1 MPAENAIR
9 VENLVKT
16 FGAIRAVDGTS
27 FTVERG
33 EIFSLLGPNGAG
45 KTTTIS
51 ILSCLA
57 RQTSGEAWVMG
68 HSVASEA
75 KAVKSAIGVVPQEV
89 AVYKDLSALEN
100 LLFWGRM
107 QGLSGPHLRERAEA
121 VLAMIGLT
129 DRRHGRVGTFSGG
142 MVRRVNIGIALMHAP
157 RLLILDEPTVG
168 IDPQS
173 RRHILDSVV
182 ELNRQGVTVLY
193 TTHYM
198 EEAQELS
205 RHIGIMDHGKMIALG
220 THEELVKIV
229 GGLDRLELTVAGE
242 PAAVEGALSGWR
254 GMPGV
259 RGGSASDGRIGL
271 LVEDADTV
279 LPRLF
284 ESAPRGGVR
293 ITSIQVT
300 EPNLEAVFLQ
310 LTGRALRDQGTT

>member
-1 MPAENAIR
+1 MAVNDAI
-9 VENLVKT
+9 VVKDLVKT
-16 FGAIRAVDGTS
+16 FGSIRAVDGTS

-57 RQTSGEAWVMG
+57 RQTSGEAWIMG
-68 HSVASEA
+68 HSVAAEPR
-75 KAVKSAIGVVPQEV
+75 AVKTAIGVVPQEV
-89 AVYKDLSALEN
+89 AVYQDLSAWEN
-100 LLFWGRM
+100 LVFWGRM
-107 QGLSGPHLRERAEA
+107 QGLGGPRLRERAAE
-121 VLAMIGLT
+121 VLEMIGLT

-157 RLLILDEPTVG
+157 ELLILDEPTVG

-182 ELNRQGVTVLY
+182 ELNRAGVTVLY

-205 RHIGIMDHGKMIALG
+205 RHIGIMDHGKMIARG

-229 GGLDRLELTVAGE
+229 GGLDRLELSLGGE
-242 PAAVEGALSGWR
+242 AAAAAVIEGWR
-254 GMPGV
+254 KIAGV
-259 RGGSASDGRIGL
+259 RSATAADGKLTL
-271 LVEDADTV
+271 LAEDADAV

-284 ESAPRGGVR
+284 ESAAKSGTR
-293 ITSIQVT
+293 ITSVQVT

-310 LTGRALRDQGTT
+310 LTGRALRDQGAP